1 MPLPERVADGV
12 FLADNNPVDM
22 PPKSHKYH
30 DKLSNTTKD
39 DGGQRTADDL
49 QPLNGTDLNQN
60 LKGNDGLKN
69 AAPTN
74 EKKKRKSK
82 KARYRQSNNQKSA
95 SPCPPPPPARNPS
108 LDMQPGLKA
117 PPVIANWSHVAYGAY
132 GSLS

>member
-1 MPLPERVADGV
+1 M
-12 FLADNNPVDM
+12 
-22 PPKSHKYH
+22 
-30 DKLSNTTKD
+30 
-39 DGGQRTADDL
+39 DDL

-95 SPCPPPPPARNPS
+95 SLCPPPPPARNPS

-117 PPVIANWSHVAYGAY
+117 PPVNSKLVSFGVRCLRIA
-132 GSLS
+132 